1 MAMLLVL
8 DRSTKDLEV
17 KKVKEDI
24 GQIEAQKKRVDMT
37 LHLHDLSGH
46 QLNLKRTEIL
56 DMKDR
61 VIRRG

>member
-8 DRSTKDLEV
+8 DRSTQDLEV

-46 QLNLKRTEIL
+46 QLNL
-56 DMKDR
+56 
-61 VIRRG
+61 